1 MSEENRGVREEQADG
16 ALLDDGVVVDD
27 DAVGDAPGAAARDDD
42 QPPPRRGFFRR
53 HWSAALLIALP
64 VVATAVAVTLYF
76 TEYRSVAETNQ
87 SVVADV
93 LKAAGD
99 GTTALLTYSPASVE
113 ADTAHAKSLL
123 TGQFLDYYSQ
133 FTANVI
139 IPAAKKKEVET
150 GAQVTRSGLVEI
162 HPDKAVVL
170 VFVNQTSS
178 SAQRPEPANSASAVR
193 VTVERQQGRWLISA
207 FDPV

>member
-1 MSEENRGVREEQADG
+1 MSDDSRDA
-16 ALLDDGVVVDD
+16 LDDHPIDEALADDHSETTEQPSD
-27 DAVGDAPGAAARDDD
+27 DAHSA
-42 QPPPRRGFFRR
+42 PRRGFIRR
-53 HWSAALLIALP
+53 YWLGALLIVLP
-64 VVATAVAVTLYF
+64 VAATAVAAVLYVTQ
-76 TEYRSVAETNQ
+76 YRPESQTNQ
-87 SVVADV
+87 AVSDV
-93 LKAAGD
+93 IKAASD

-113 ADTAHAKSLL
+113 ADTAHAKTLL
-123 TGQFLDYYSQ
+123 TGQFLDYYTQ

-150 GAQVTRSGLVEI
+150 GAQVARSGIVEI

-178 SAQRPEPANSASAVR
+178 SADRPEPANSASAVR
-193 VTVERQQGRWLISA
+193 VTMERQQGRWLISS